1 MEGSV
6 GDSVAFPNP
15 CKMVRVVPAA
25 RVNPRFMQFIAVV
38 HYEVREALRSVIEAR
53 DPLQLRELVVIENGC
68 HMLLKFR
75 LWKRL
80 GEQISWVVNTRYML

>member
-25 RVNPRFMQFIAVV
+25 RVNPRFMQFIAAV
-38 HYEVREALRSVIEAR
+38 HYEVRKALRSVI
-53 DPLQLRELVVIENGC
+53 
-68 HMLLKFR
+68 M
-75 LWKRL
+75 
-80 GEQISWVVNTRYML
+80 